1 MSGCHGNKIVPLLG
15 GSSQAKEHQKGS
27 ASAPESHGVVM
38 GSDLH
43 KRLGV
48 SSHAW
53 FGYTASRLKS
63 NDQFR
68 TYSRGSGITKASR
81 RPCTCV
87 CVSVTVT

>member
-43 KRLGV
+43 KRG
-48 SSHAW
+48 
-53 FGYTASRLKS
+53 RCE
-63 NDQFR
+63 Q
-68 TYSRGSGITKASR
+68 
-81 RPCTCV
+81 PCLV
-87 CVSVTVT
+87 CIHCKQIEE